1 MPEFLKYLPGGGE
14 EQALEHLEGTA
25 AAVAAAVGAMDDEQL
40 AVDSLR

>member
-14 EQALEHLEGTA
+14 EQALEHLEVTA
-25 AAVAAAVGAMDDEQL
+25 AAAAAVGAMDDEQL